1 LESVANSLPNDFAR
15 QRARPKNGPGA
26 GLGCAG
32 PLSLSV
38 LLPEPKII
46 FPGEKMQHRSEGE
59 VSDND
64 PSAAGPDTHVN
75 FDAPA
80 ILRKWPSLN
89 NLRRADGTGPYL
101 LLDGSLDECIREFMA
116 KPAPTRH
123 LYVIQ
128 TSPQLPLVGA
138 VSSEEIIAELARLRE
153 FL

>member
-1 LESVANSLPNDFAR
+1 
-15 QRARPKNGPGA
+15 
-26 GLGCAG
+26 
-32 PLSLSV
+32 
-38 LLPEPKII
+38 
-46 FPGEKMQHRSEGE
+46 MQHRSEGE

-80 ILRKWPSLN
+80 ILRKWPSLTN
-89 NLRRADGTGPYL
+89 QRRADGTGPYL

-128 TSPQLPLVGA
+128 TSPQPPLVGA